1 MILAWIRGTGGIG
14 TSRFWIYLESKAN
27 RICGGAGLGRRV
39 RVLLRTC
46 QVGNVYLTVARVS
59 MLAPGAVTWARVSLE
74 LSCTVGS

>member
-39 RVLLRTC
+39 KSSAEDMSSWKCVLD
-46 QVGNVYLTVARVS
+46 G
-59 MLAPGAVTWARVSLE
+59 GA
-74 LSCTVGS
+74 C